1 MEIDGNGWQ
10 MLDRKECLAFLASA
24 EVGRIAI
31 STRALPLILPVC
43 FFMDGEQIVIST
55 HFGTALDGSTRDAV
69 VAFEAD
75 GPSSHSTVG
84 WSVHV
89 NGIARHVTDPH
100 EIVRLVALRPCTRL
114 HPQQLI
120 AISTDQLA
128 GRSAVDADEPFDADP
143 LSGYSPVSPAT

>member
-1 MEIDGNGWQ
+1 

-100 EIVRLVALRPCTRL
+100 EIVRLVALRPV
-114 HPQQLI
+114 HAP
-120 AISTDQLA
+120 ASA
-128 GRSAVDADEPFDADP
+128 AVDRDLHRPARRP
-143 LSGYSPVSPAT
+143 LGGRRRRTVRR

>member
-1 MEIDGNGWQ
+1 MEIGGDGWQ
-10 MLDRKECLAFLASA
+10 VLDRKECLTFLASA

-43 FFMDGEQIVIST
+43 FFLDGEQIVIST
-55 HFGTALDGSTRDAV
+55 HVGTALDGSTRDAV

-75 GPSSHSTVG
+75 GPSSRSTVG

-89 NGIARHVTDPH
+89 NGIARHVNDPQ
-100 EIVRLVALRPCTRL
+100 EIVRLVALRPGRRL

-120 AISTDQLA
+120 AISTDQLV
-128 GRSAVDADEPFDADP
+128 GRSAVDVDEPFDGDP
-143 LSGYSPVSPAT
+143 RSSRSPVSPAT